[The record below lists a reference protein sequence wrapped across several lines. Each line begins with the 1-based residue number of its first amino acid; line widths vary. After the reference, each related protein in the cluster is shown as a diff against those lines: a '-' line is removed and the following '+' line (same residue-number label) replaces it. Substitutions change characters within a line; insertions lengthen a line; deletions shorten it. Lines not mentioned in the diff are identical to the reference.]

1 MLAVVAHRAGRGSF
15 LPDYAAG
22 DVSGPD
28 VATQE
33 GKYAADGLTVRNRW
47 LAGPGKPRDPSSARL
62 SVAQSAAK
70 SL

>member
-15 LPDYAAG
+15 LPVYAAG
-22 DVSGPD
+22 DGPE